1 MSEILWEPKK
11 SNIKDSN
18 MFSLYEKA
26 FQKKLSSTKE
36 FSYDL
41 LHKWSL
47 DNIEEFWN
55 LVWDDAN
62 IIGTKGKSII
72 CLLYTSPSPRE

>member
-11 SNIKDSN
+11 NNIKDSN

-26 FQKKLSSTKE
+26 FQKKLSNTE
-36 FSYDL
+36 AFSYDL
-41 LHKWSL
+41 LHKWSIN
-47 DNIEEFWN
+47 NIEEFWN

-72 CLLYTSPSPRE
+72 SEVLL

>member
-1 MSEILWEPKK
+1 MKRLFKIEMLKNLVMIFC
-11 SNIKDSN
+11 IR
-18 MFSLYEKA
+18 
-26 FQKKLSSTKE
+26 
-36 FSYDL
+36 
-41 LHKWSL
+41 SL

-72 CLLYTSPSPRE
+72 NDYNDLIKSKFFQKDA

>member
-47 DNIEEFWN
+47 DNIKN
-55 LVWDDAN
+55 SG
-62 IIGTKGKSII
+62 I
-72 CLLYTSPSPRE
+72 